1 MLLCAKQYMM
11 EKSFLIS
18 ALFVIFIVRYVKG
31 RVGSVSRPASGR
43 ARSGAAWK
51 PEPWLPTGE
60 MCDGNKGL
68 MLLMNPACLSAWFFH
83 EPLLFK

>member
-31 RVGSVSRPASGR
+31 RVGSVSRLASGR
-43 ARSGAAWK
+43 AR
-51 PEPWLPTGE
+51 
-60 MCDGNKGL
+60 
-68 MLLMNPACLSAWFFH
+68 
-83 EPLLFK
+83 